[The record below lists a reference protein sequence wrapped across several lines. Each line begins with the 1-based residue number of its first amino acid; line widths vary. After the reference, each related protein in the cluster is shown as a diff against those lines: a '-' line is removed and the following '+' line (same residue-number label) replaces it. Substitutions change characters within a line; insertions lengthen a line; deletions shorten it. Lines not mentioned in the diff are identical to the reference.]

1 MTTVTLDCKDKNVFN
16 IIDWCDSHFGM
27 DCWNWASQ
35 FPSYRYTF
43 TFETDE
49 QATHF
54 RLRWQ

>member
-1 MTTVTLDCKDKNVFN
+1 MNSVTINCENKDVVE
-16 IIDWCDSHFGM
+16 IIEWCDNHVGLKRW
-27 DCWNWASQ
+27 DWVSQ

-43 TFETDE
+43 TFDTAE